1 MIEETDDG
9 YVQCDAC
16 GVEPIVG
23 VRYKCT
29 VCDISE
35 EVDLCSKCMAVG
47 TFRNGKLAGSLG
59 KTREDDLCVIFRS
72 SHA

>member
-1 MIEETDDG
+1 MG
-9 YVQCDAC
+9 LKQCDAC

-35 EVDLCSKCMAVG
+35 EVDLCSKCMAIG
-47 TFRNGKLAGSLG
+47 TFRNGKMMDHWIKMG
-59 KTREDDLCVIFRS
+59 KDD
-72 SHA
+72 